1 MGYAVVPPHLLKRRY
16 LSVVISLLC
25 AGLSPNVLAEPA
37 ATLARS
43 ERPGGLQLADVVVS
57 ATRTEQDVHDVANT
71 ITSISDKRIEQE
83 QAADIKD
90 MLRYESGVSVR
101 SEPNRASGVFRATG
115 RSGNEGINIR
125 GLEGNQVLLQVD
137 GVRLPASYASGPY
150 AAGRGDYID
159 IEAYKRVEILRGP
172 SSTQFGSDGLAGAVS
187 FLTKDPG
194 DLLTL
199 GKPSQTALKLAYS
212 TVDNSW
218 TTVPSFAYADET
230 VEAMLLASLRRGHET
245 DNKGD
250 NHASNVT
257 RTVPNPQDTQSNYV
271 LGKVVIKPNRNHK
284 IKLTAENLD
293 RQVDTTALSFLGDAY
308 AAAGLNQVALR
319 EDITRRLFKLD
330 YDYNNIDNPLFQRMT
345 AALYNQQSE
354 NRQWGLE
361 GKSTASSWGT
371 SRWRDTRYA
380 EEVIGGSLQLESNFG
395 EYISHRIIYGMD
407 ASTTEVTSLKDGYNS
422 AGAAFVKN
430 KSFPDTDYS
439 LLGAFVQDEIGIGP
453 FSLIPGVRFD
463 SFKMTPKADSLYRV
477 NNTTE
482 PAKLD
487 GREVSPKFGVI
498 WKLDPMANLF
508 AQYAHGFRA
517 PTPTQVNG
525 GVTNLTA
532 ADPYTSLGNP
542 ELKPETSDSVELGI
556 RGRSQSVRYS
566 ASAFRGE
573 YKNFIASN
581 VLVESNAAP
590 TPDVYKTINLSNV
603 EISGYEFRGDW
614 AFHRDWSASAS
625 YAHTIGDARQNG
637 VKTPLATIDPDK
649 VVLGLRYDNGQQY
662 GSQLMLTAVERK
674 KRNPDTTSSYNTGG
688 FAILDLTAYYQ
699 INKNLTL
706 NGGIFNLFDRK
717 YFLWADVRNQSPTYA
732 QIDAFSQPGRN
743 ASLSLK
749 YQF

>member
-1 MGYAVVPPHLLKRRY
+1 MGLAPATPRILKRRH
-16 LSVVISLLC
+16 LSVVVGLIC
-25 AGLSPNVLAEPA
+25 AGLTPSAFAEPEA
-37 ATLARS
+37 LLARN
-43 ERPGGLQLADVVVS
+43 ERSGGSLLNEVVVS

-71 ITSISDKRIEQE
+71 ITSISDERIEKE

-90 MLRYESGVSVR
+90 LLRYEVGVSVR

-115 RSGNEGINIR
+115 RSGNEGVNIR

-187 FLTKDPG
+187 FLTKDPT

-199 GKPSQTALKLAYS
+199 GNPSQASLKLGYS
-212 TVDNSW
+212 SVDKSW
-218 TTVPSFAYADET
+218 TTVPSFAYAGET
-230 VEAMLLASLRRGHET
+230 VEAMLLASIRRGHET
-245 DNKGD
+245 DNMGD
-250 NHASNVT
+250 NDSSNVN
-257 RTVPNPQDTQSNYV
+257 RTTPNPQDTQSQYV
-271 LGKVVIKPNRNHK
+271 LGKVVVKPNRNHRF
-284 IKLTAENLD
+284 KLTLENLD
-293 RQVDTTALSFLGDAY
+293 RKVDTTALSFIGDAY
-308 AAAGLNQVALR
+308 ASAGLSNVALR
-319 EDITRRLFKLD
+319 EDITRRLFKVD
-330 YDYNNIDNPLFQRMT
+330 YDYNNIDNAWFQR
-345 AALYNQQSE
+345 ALISLYSQASE

-361 GKSTASSWGT
+361 EKGTTSSWGR
-371 SRWRDTRYA
+371 SRWRDTLYA
-380 EEVIGGSLQLESNFG
+380 EDAVGGSLQLESNFG
-395 EYISHRIIYGMD
+395 EKVSHRVIYGVD

-439 LLGAFVQDEIGIGP
+439 LFGAFVQDEIGIGP
-453 FSLIPGVRFD
+453 FALIPGLRFD
-463 SFKMTPKADSLYRV
+463 SFKLAPKADSLYRV

-487 GREVSPKFGVI
+487 GSEISPKFGVI

-532 ADPYTSLGNP
+532 ANPYTSIGNP
-542 ELKPETSDSVELGI
+542 DLKPETSDSVELGI
-556 RGRSQSVRYS
+556 RGRSNAVRYS
-566 ASAFRGE
+566 SSVFRGK

-581 VLVESNAAP
+581 VLVESHAAP
-590 TPDVYKTINLSNV
+590 TPDVYKTINLSDV
-603 EISGYEFRGDW
+603 DISGFEVRGEW
-614 AFHRDWSASAS
+614 AFHRDWTASAS
-625 YAHTIGDARQNG
+625 YAHTKGESEQDG
-637 VKTPLATIDPDK
+637 VKTPLASIDPDK
-649 VVLGLRYDNGQQY
+649 LVLGLRYDKSQRY
-662 GSQLMLTAVERK
+662 GGQLMLTAVERK
-674 KRNPDTTSSYNTGG
+674 KNNPDPAAYYNTGG

-699 INKNLTL
+699 FSKNLSL
-706 NGGIFNLFDRK
+706 NAGIFNLFDRK

-743 ASLSLK
+743 ASVSLK